1 MRGRIVVTI
10 KNLEVK
16 YGKQIALCIKSPIT
30 FEAGDRVGIIGSNG
44 AGKTTL
50 VKSMLG
56 LTNYN
61 GTIHTNLKPEE
72 MSAHMQ
78 ENNYVETMAV
88 KYIIEAILNTKIKR
102 NKVLQDLIAFFNFE
116 ACLNKKFSALSGG
129 QKQRLTI
136 ILVLIQDAPLVFFDE
151 VTSGLDFETR
161 QQLMNKI
168 TQWYENKEV
177 TICIVSHYYE
187 ELEKLAN
194 KILILDNG
202 KVVDF
207 GSKEA
212 LFKKYCGKSTITI
225 ENTKRNE
232 ELTRSLPKILAP
244 DHLIAISCLNL
255 EKELEIVKLL
265 IDENVNFKR
274 SNSDIEIM
282 SINAKARFNEELQGG
297 ASDECKAI

>member
-1 MRGRIVVTI
+1 MVTI

-16 YGKQIALCIKSPIT
+16 YGKQIALSIKSSIT
-30 FEAGDRVGIIGSNG
+30 FEAGDRIGIIGSNG
-44 AGKTTL
+44 AGKSTL
-50 VKSMLG
+50 VKSILG

-61 GTIHTNLKPEE
+61 GTIHTSLKPEQ

-78 ENNYVETMAV
+78 ENNYVDTMAV
-88 KYIIEAILNTKIKR
+88 KHIIQALLNTKIKN
-102 NKVLQDLIAFFNFE
+102 NKVLQELISFFNFE
-116 ACLNKKFSALSGG
+116 ECLSKKFSTLSGG

-168 TQWYENKEV
+168 TEWYENKGA

-187 ELEKLAN
+187 ELEKLTN

-202 KVVDF
+202 LVVDF
-207 GSKEA
+207 GSKEE
-212 LFKKYCGKSTITI
+212 LFQKYCGKSTITI

-232 ELTRSLPKILAP
+232 ELTRSLPKIISP
-244 DHLIAISCLNL
+244 KHLIAISCLN
-255 EKELEIVKLL
+255 ENKELEIVKVL
-265 IDENVNFKR
+265 IAENINFKR

-282 SINAKARFNEELQGG
+282 SINAKASFNRELEGG
-297 ASDECKAI
+297 TCDEHKAI

>member
-1 MRGRIVVTI
+1 MVTI

-16 YGKQIALCIKSPIT
+16 YGKQIALSIKSPIT
-30 FEAGDRVGIIGSNG
+30 FEAGDRIGIIGSNG

-50 VKSMLG
+50 VKSILG

-61 GTIHTNLKPEE
+61 GTIHTSLKPEE

-78 ENNYVETMAV
+78 ENNYVDTMAV
-88 KYIIEAILNTKIKR
+88 KHIMEALMNTKIKS
-102 NKVLQDLIAFFNFE
+102 NVELQELISFFNFE
-116 ACLNKKFSALSGG
+116 GCLNKKFSALSGG

-161 QQLMNKI
+161 QLLMNKI
-168 TQWYENKEV
+168 TEWYENKGA

-187 ELEKLAN
+187 ELEKLSN

-202 KVVDF
+202 LVVDF
-207 GSKEA
+207 GSKEE
-212 LFKKYCGKSTITI
+212 LFRKYCGKSTITI
-225 ENTKRNE
+225 ENTKTNE
-232 ELTRSLPKILAP
+232 ELTRNLPKILAP
-244 DHLIAISCLNL
+244 AHLIAISCLN
-255 EKELEIVKLL
+255 ESKELEIVKVL
-265 IDENVNFKR
+265 IEENINFKR

-282 SINAKARFNEELQGG
+282 SINAKARFNGELQGG
-297 ASDECKAI
+297 ASDESKAI

>member
-1 MRGRIVVTI
+1 MVTI

-16 YGKQIALCIKSPIT
+16 YGKQIALSIKSPIT
-30 FEAGDRVGIIGSNG
+30 FEAGDRIGIIGSNG

-50 VKSMLG
+50 VKSILG

-61 GTIHTNLKPEE
+61 GTIHTTLKPEE

-78 ENNYVETMAV
+78 ENNYVDTMAV
-88 KYIIEAILNTKIKR
+88 KYIIEAILNTKIKS
-102 NKVLQDLIAFFNFE
+102 NKVLQELISFFNFE
-116 ACLNKKFSALSGG
+116 ECLNKKFSTLSGG

-136 ILVLIQDAPLVFFDE
+136 ILVLMQDAPLVFFDE

-168 TQWYENKEV
+168 TQWYENKEA

-207 GSKEA
+207 GSKEE

-232 ELTRSLPKILAP
+232 ELTMKLPKILAP
-244 DHLIAISCLNL
+244 EHLIAISCSS
-255 EKELEIVKLL
+255 EDKELEIVKLL
-265 IDENVNFKR
+265 IEENINFKR
-274 SNSDIEIM
+274 SNNDIEIM
-282 SINAKARFNEELQGG
+282 SINAKASFNAEVGG
-297 ASDECKAI
+297 GTSDEYKAI

>member
-1 MRGRIVVTI
+1 MVTI

-16 YGKQIALCIKSPIT
+16 YGKQIALSIKSPIT

-44 AGKTTL
+44 AGKSTL
-50 VKSMLG
+50 VKSILG

-61 GTIHTNLKPEE
+61 GTIHTSLKPEE

-78 ENNYVETMAV
+78 ENNYVDTMAV
-88 KYIIEAILNTKIKR
+88 KHIMEALLNTKIKS
-102 NKVLQDLIAFFNFE
+102 NIVLQELISFFNFE
-116 ACLNKKFSALSGG
+116 GCLNKKFSALSGG

-168 TQWYENKEV
+168 AEWYENKGA

-187 ELEKLAN
+187 ELEKLTN

-202 KVVDF
+202 LVVDF
-207 GSKEA
+207 GSKEE
-212 LFKKYCGKSTITI
+212 LFQKYCGKSTITI
-225 ENTKRNE
+225 ENTKINE
-232 ELTRSLPKILAP
+232 ELTKNLPKILAP
-244 DHLIAISCLNL
+244 GHLIAISCLS
-255 EKELEIVKLL
+255 ESKELEIVKVL
-265 IDENVNFKR
+265 IEENINFKR

-282 SINAKARFNEELQGG
+282 SINAKARFNGELQGG
-297 ASDECKAI
+297 ACDESEVI

>member
-1 MRGRIVVTI
+1 MVTI

-16 YGKQIALCIKSPIT
+16 YGKQIALSIKSPIT

-44 AGKTTL
+44 AGKSTL
-50 VKSMLG
+50 VKSILG

-61 GTIHTNLKPEE
+61 GTIHTSLKPEE

-78 ENNYVETMAV
+78 ENNYVDTMAV
-88 KYIIEAILNTKIKR
+88 KHIIQGILNTKIKS
-102 NKVLQDLIAFFNFE
+102 NKVLQELISFFNFE
-116 ACLNKKFSALSGG
+116 ECLNKKFSALSGG

-161 QQLMNKI
+161 LQLMNKI
-168 TQWYENKEV
+168 TQWYENKSA

-232 ELTRSLPKILAP
+232 ELTRDLPKILAP
-244 DHLIAISCLNL
+244 DHLIAMSCLSDN
-255 EKELEIVKLL
+255 KELEIVKLL
-265 IDENVNFKR
+265 IDENINFKR
-274 SNSDIEIM
+274 SNNDIEIM
-282 SINAKARFNEELQGG
+282 SINAKAIFNGEVEGG
-297 ASDECKAI
+297 SHDEYKAI

>member
-1 MRGRIVVTI
+1 MVTI
-10 KNLEVK
+10 QNLEVK
-16 YGKQIALCIKSPIT
+16 YGKQIALSIKSPIT
-30 FEAGDRVGIIGSNG
+30 FEAGDRIGIIGSNG
-44 AGKTTL
+44 AGKSTL
-50 VKSMLG
+50 VKSILG

-61 GTIHTNLKPEE
+61 GTIHTSLKPEE

-78 ENNYVETMAV
+78 ENNYVDTMAV
-88 KYIIEAILNTKIKR
+88 KYIIEAILNTKIKS
-102 NKVLQDLIAFFNFE
+102 NKVLQELISFLNFE
-116 ACLNKKFSALSGG
+116 ECLNKKFSALSGG

-168 TQWYENKEV
+168 TQWYENKGA

-187 ELEKLAN
+187 ELENLAS

-207 GSKEA
+207 GSKEQ

-232 ELTRSLPKILAP
+232 ELTWSFPKIIAP
-244 DHLIAISCLNL
+244 DHLIAISCTSDN
-255 EKELEIVKLL
+255 KELEIIKVL
-265 IDENVNFKR
+265 IDEDINFKR

-282 SINAKARFNEELQGG
+282 SINAKARYKVELAGG
-297 ASDECKAI
+297 ASDEYKAI

>member
-1 MRGRIVVTI
+1 MVTI

-16 YGKQIALCIKSPIT
+16 YGKQIALSIKSSIT
-30 FEAGDRVGIIGSNG
+30 FEAGDRIGIIGSNG

-50 VKSMLG
+50 VKSILG

-61 GTIHTNLKPEE
+61 GTIHTTLKPEE

-78 ENNYVETMAV
+78 ENNYVDTMAV
-88 KYIIEAILNTKIKR
+88 KYIIEAILNTKIKS
-102 NKVLQDLIAFFNFE
+102 NKVLQELISFFNFE
-116 ACLNKKFSALSGG
+116 ECLNKKFSTLSGG

-136 ILVLIQDAPLVFFDE
+136 ILVLMQDAPLVFFDE

-168 TQWYENKEV
+168 TQWYENKEA

-207 GSKEA
+207 GSKEE

-232 ELTRSLPKILAP
+232 ELTMKLPKILAP
-244 DHLIAISCLNL
+244 EHLIAISCSS
-255 EKELEIVKLL
+255 EDKELEIVKLL
-265 IDENVNFKR
+265 IDENINFKR
-274 SNSDIEIM
+274 SNNDIEIM
-282 SINAKARFNEELQGG
+282 SINAKASFNAEVGG
-297 ASDECKAI
+297 GTSDEYKAI

>member
-1 MRGRIVVTI
+1 MVTI

-16 YGKQIALCIKSPIT
+16 YGKQIALSIKSPIT

-44 AGKTTL
+44 AGKSTL
-50 VKSMLG
+50 VKSILG

-61 GTIHTNLKPEE
+61 GTIHTSLKPEE

-78 ENNYVETMAV
+78 ENNYVDTMAV
-88 KYIIEAILNTKIKR
+88 KHIMEALMNTKIKS
-102 NKVLQDLIAFFNFE
+102 NLALQELISFFNFE
-116 ACLNKKFSALSGG
+116 GCLNKKFSALSGG

-161 QQLMNKI
+161 QLLMTKI
-168 TQWYENKEV
+168 TEWYENKGA

-187 ELEKLAN
+187 ELEKLTN

-202 KVVDF
+202 NVVDF
-207 GSKEA
+207 GSKEQ

-244 DHLIAISCLNL
+244 EHLIAISCLSENN
-255 EKELEIVKLL
+255 ELEIVKVL
-265 IDENVNFKR
+265 IEENINFKR
-274 SNSDIEIM
+274 SNNDIEIM
-282 SINAKARFNEELQGG
+282 SINAKARFNAEIQGG
-297 ASDECKAI
+297 DSDEYKAI

>member
-1 MRGRIVVTI
+1 MVTI

-282 SINAKARFNEELQGG
+282 SINAKARFNKELQGG

>member
-1 MRGRIVVTI
+1 MVTI

-16 YGKQIALCIKSPIT
+16 YGEPVALSIKSPIT
-30 FEAGDRVGIIGSNG
+30 FEIGDRIGIIGSNG
-44 AGKTTL
+44 AGKSTL
-50 VKSMLG
+50 VKSILG

-78 ENNYVETMAV
+78 ENNYVDTMAV
-88 KYIIEAILNTKIKR
+88 KYIIEALLNTKIKS
-102 NKVLQDLIAFFNFE
+102 NKILQELISFFNFE
-116 ACLNKKFSALSGG
+116 KCLNKKFSTLSGG
-129 QKQRLTI
+129 EKQRLTI

-168 TQWYENKEV
+168 TEWYENKKV

-187 ELEKLAN
+187 ELEKLTN

-207 GSKEA
+207 GSKEQ
-212 LFKKYCGKSTITI
+212 LFEKYCGKSTITI

-232 ELTRSLPKILAP
+232 ELMRDLPKIKAP
-244 DHLIAISCLNL
+244 EHLIAISCTSAS
-255 EKELEIVKLL
+255 KELEIVKVL
-265 IDENVNFKR
+265 IEENINFKR
-274 SNSDIEIM
+274 SNNDIEIM
-282 SINAKARFNEELQGG
+282 SINAKARFNGEVEGV
-297 ASDECKAI
+297 ASDEYKAI

>member
-1 MRGRIVVTI
+1 MVTI

-16 YGKQIALCIKSPIT
+16 YGKQIALSIKSSIT
-30 FEAGDRVGIIGSNG
+30 FEAGDRIGIIGSNG

-50 VKSMLG
+50 VKSILG

-61 GTIHTNLKPEE
+61 GTIHTTLKPEE

-78 ENNYVETMAV
+78 ENNYVDTMAV
-88 KYIIEAILNTKIKR
+88 KYIIEAILNTKIKS
-102 NKVLQDLIAFFNFE
+102 NKVLQELISFFNFE
-116 ACLNKKFSALSGG
+116 ECLNKKFSTLSGG

-136 ILVLIQDAPLVFFDE
+136 ILVLMQDAPLVFFDE

-168 TQWYENKEV
+168 TQWYENKEA

-207 GSKEA
+207 GSKEE

-232 ELTRSLPKILAP
+232 ELTMKLPKILAP
-244 DHLIAISCLNL
+244 EHLIAISCSS
-255 EKELEIVKLL
+255 EDKELEIVKLL
-265 IDENVNFKR
+265 IEENINFKR
-274 SNSDIEIM
+274 SNNDIEIM
-282 SINAKARFNEELQGG
+282 SINAKASFNAEVGG
-297 ASDECKAI
+297 GTSDEYKAI

>member
-1 MRGRIVVTI
+1 MVTI

-16 YGKQIALCIKSPIT
+16 YGKQIALTIKSPIT
-30 FEAGDRVGIIGSNG
+30 FEAGDRIGIIGSNG
-44 AGKTTL
+44 AGKSTL
-50 VKSMLG
+50 VKSILG

-78 ENNYVETMAV
+78 ENNYVDTMAV
-88 KYIIEAILNTKIKR
+88 KHIIEAILNTKIKS
-102 NKVLQDLIAFFNFE
+102 NKVLRDLISFLNFE
-116 ACLNKKFSALSGG
+116 ECLHKKFSTLSGG

-168 TQWYENKEV
+168 TEWYENKGA

-187 ELEKLAN
+187 ELEKLTN

-207 GSKEA
+207 GSKED
-212 LFKKYCGKSTITI
+212 LFQKYCGKSTITI
-225 ENTKRNE
+225 ENTKGNE

-244 DHLIAISCLNL
+244 DHLIAISCLSEN
-255 EKELEIVKLL
+255 KELEIVKIL
-265 IDENVNFKR
+265 IDENINFKR

-282 SINAKARFNEELQGG
+282 SINAKARFNGELEGG
-297 ASDECKAI
+297 ASYEFKAI

>member
-1 MRGRIVVTI
+1 MVTI

-16 YGKQIALCIKSPIT
+16 YGKQIALSIKSPII
-30 FEAGDRVGIIGSNG
+30 FETGDRIGIIGSNG
-44 AGKTTL
+44 AGKSTL
-50 VKSMLG
+50 VKSILG

-61 GTIHTNLKPEE
+61 GTIYTSLKPEE
-72 MSAHMQ
+72 MAAHMQ
-78 ENNYVETMAV
+78 ENNYVDTMAV

-102 NKVLQDLIAFFNFE
+102 NKVLQELISFFNFE
-116 ACLNKKFSALSGG
+116 QCLNKKFSTLSGG

-168 TQWYENKEV
+168 TQWYENKKA

-187 ELEKLAN
+187 ELDKLAN

-207 GSKEA
+207 GSKEQ
-212 LFKKYCGKSTITI
+212 LFQKYCGKSTITI

-232 ELTRSLPKILAP
+232 ELTKNFPKIISP
-244 DHLIAISCLNL
+244 KHLIAISCLSEN
-255 EKELEIVKLL
+255 KELEIVKVL
-265 IDENVNFKR
+265 IDENINFKR
-274 SNSDIEIM
+274 SNNDIEIM
-282 SINAKARFNEELQGG
+282 SINAKARFNGELEGG
-297 ASDECKAI
+297 ISDEYKAI